1 MNYPSCKGMSC
12 NGGRRPCRENCNP
25 PEMACYHDD
34 AEERRKGE
42 SDAMWLLIAIYV
54 ICGLAIASFA
64 YVMFEP
70 VVETLRHM
78 N

>member
-1 MNYPSCKGMSC
+1 MNYPSCKGISC
-12 NGGRRPCRENCNP
+12 EGGRRPCRENCNP

-42 SDAMWLLIAIYV
+42 ADAMWLLIAIYAA
-54 ICGLAIASFA
+54 GALALASLV
-64 YVMFEP
+64 YMLYEP
-70 VVETLRHM
+70 LVEMARHF